1 MGSVVENDETKYSA
15 RSAVIV
21 AAVRSG
27 GTFLA
32 HCLSNH
38 PDIFCDRGESLH
50 HTSLWHTHLT
60 ADRGKLLYCLTHM
73 QGYRV
78 SMCKLTYQQAFSE
91 VWDYIRK
98 IPIIWLRREN
108 TIRQAVSV
116 LLNEMARG
124 GRIERPQHTFGRVEP
139 VHMDLA
145 PHLVLRA
152 ARGLLEQDQRAEGQL
167 GGLEPL
173 RLTYEE
179 IVGPA
184 STLADGMGKRI
195 CTFLGVRC
203 VALGCDL
210 TRINPQPLAGM
221 ITNWEAV
228 RGAIEGS
235 EFAHCLE

>member
-15 RSAVIV
+15 RPAVIV

-78 SMCKLTYQQAFSE
+78 SMCKLTYQQAFAE
-91 VWDYIRK
+91 WDYIRRLRLV
-98 IPIIWLRREN
+98 IWLRRED
-108 TIRQAVSV
+108 TIRQAVS
-116 LLNEMARG
+116 LILNDQARR

-139 VHMDLA
+139 VRVEVGAERLLCVARELMERDKQAKERLGKLYPLA
-145 PHLVLRA
+145 
-152 ARGLLEQDQRAEGQL
+152 
-167 GGLEPL
+167 
-173 RLTYEE
+173 LTYEE
-179 IVGPA
+179 VVGSA
-184 STLADGMGKRI
+184 STLADGANRQI
-195 CTFLGVRC
+195 CKFLGVRY

-210 TRINPQPLAGM
+210 TRINAQPLAGM